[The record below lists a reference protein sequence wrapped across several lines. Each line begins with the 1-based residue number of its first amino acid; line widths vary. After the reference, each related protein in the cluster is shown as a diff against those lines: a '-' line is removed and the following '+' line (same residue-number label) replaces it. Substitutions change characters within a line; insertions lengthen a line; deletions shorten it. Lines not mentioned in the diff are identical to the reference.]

1 MIGKIIAI
9 KAFMDVEN
17 SSDEPNVNKLG
28 FNFIFVAMLK
38 WKTENNS
45 PWADFTNSLEQTHLL
60 TF

>member
-45 PWADFTNSLEQTHLL
+45 PWVNFTH
-60 TF
+60 